1 MEGQGPSIKYED
13 SYMGK
18 KYIYWGYSDPP
29 HGAWHLIG
37 DTEEERA
44 KAIQEGATAFTTM
57 SFSFPPEEGKPEP
70 TRFGDLI
77 LDFDSKNDPKA
88 AIMGLIYFIE
98 WLINEYDANPYFL
111 QYWISGGKGCHLLIP
126 ARMFGGEEGDP
137 LLPCIHE
144 KMVHEIN
151 EGGHMPL
158 SRCIDMSMYPM
169 GKGKLLRI
177 ENIRR
182 RNGRYK
188 IPVLWDEL
196 TKMPMDDL
204 LALTAHSRQ
213 VELADPRTSVPKS
226 ESLTELFLRCQVAV
240 HAGSRSRTQTRGVEA
255 VEKECAFIRHCRDD
269 AATLSEPEWYA
280 MITNFAV
287 LGPVGR
293 ELIHS
298 CSRIYPSYS
307 VEETNKKIRHAL
319 EGSPMTCTAIK
330 KIWDCGK
337 NCGVSSPYLL
347 YRAMPK
353 SNRMDGIFA
362 LEDDGLYFRSDP
374 NDLSQK
380 GLWLSSSIEVVAQTR
395 DPLNGSWGRLVRFHD
410 ANGVLHQLIL
420 SMAEL
425 GGNGDSV
432 RQMLLEQGLRISPDK
447 TARSLLIRFLNDSAP
462 QMFARVVKKF
472 GWIGDVYVL
481 RNIAYGGAE
490 GELFIPDAPQL
501 SDIFE
506 PSGTLEDWR
515 KNVANPCLGN
525 PLLELAIAFAFTG
538 PLLEPCGL
546 EGGGLHFFG
555 PSSCGKTTVLK
566 VTGSVCGGGGK
577 HGYIRQWRAT
587 DNALEGTAATHCDNL
602 LCLDE
607 IGQASSRVVSEVAY
621 MLANGQGKAR
631 ANKEGNTK
639 AIQEW
644 RLSFMSTGELTLA
657 DKIAEDGRGQVMA
670 GQAVRV
676 LDIPADGGTGQGI
689 FTCIPDGLDG
699 DIFSQQ
705 LVRAT
710 GQFYGTPLRGFLERL
725 VDRLDEHV
733 SGVEKKIADFV
744 RKECPE
750 GASGQV
756 KRACQRFGLIA
767 AAGEKAISFG
777 VLPWPE
783 GTASRAAQF
792 GFSAWIKERGG
803 IGDMEIEN
811 ALERIKTFFQKHA
824 ETRFR
829 KLDSCGQMGYAPL
842 NPAGYV
848 WEEDNGERIFLVE
861 PNVFRDELCRG
872 VNRQILREKLK
883 ELKWLAR
890 NRHGMLMETKWIGG
904 RNKRGICFVPQRWE
918 ESEPGLLSVTRG

>member
-1 MEGQGPSIKYED
+1 
-13 SYMGK
+13 MGK

>member
-1 MEGQGPSIKYED
+1 MNRQ
-13 SYMGK
+13 
-18 KYIYWGYSDPP
+18 YIFWGHSDPP
-29 HGAWHLIG
+29 HCEWHIMPNTPE
-37 DTEEERA
+37 DRA
-44 KAIQEGATAFTTM
+44 TAIQAGATAFSTV
-57 SFSFPPEEGKPEP
+57 SFSAPPEKGKPEP

-77 LDFDSKNDPKA
+77 LDFDSKDDPKT
-88 AIMGLIYFIE
+88 AIMELIYFVK
-98 WLINEYDANPYFL
+98 WLISEYDVTPRFL

-137 LLPCIHE
+137 LLPRIHE

-188 IPVLWDEL
+188 VPVTWDEL
-196 TKMPMDDL
+196 NDMPLEDL
-204 LALTAHSRQ
+204 LTLTATPRQ
-213 VELADPRTSVPKS
+213 VELADTHIPQS
-226 ESLTELFLRCQVAV
+226 ESLTDLFLHCQVAV
-240 HAGSRSRTQTRGVEA
+240 HAGSSSRTQTRGVEA
-255 VEKECAFIRHCRDD
+255 VEKECTFIRHCRDD

-280 MITNFAV
+280 MITNLAV

-298 CSRIYPSYS
+298 YSRSYSGYS
-307 VEETNKKIRHAL
+307 VEETNKKICHAL
-319 EGSPMTCTAIK
+319 ERSPMTCTTIK
-330 KIWDCGK
+330 NIWDCGK

-347 YRAMPK
+347 YRTTQGSKPTA
-353 SNRMDGIFA
+353 GVFA
-362 LEDDGLYFRSDP
+362 LEEDGLYFRSDP
-374 NDLSQK
+374 TDLSRK

-462 QMFARVVKKF
+462 QMFARMVKKF

-490 GELFIPDAPQL
+490 GELFIPEAPQL

-506 PSGTLEDWR
+506 PSGTLEDWQ
-515 KNVANPCLGN
+515 KNVAIPCFGN

-555 PSSCGKTTVLK
+555 PSSCGKTTALK
-566 VTGSVCGGGGK
+566 VAGSVCGGGGK

-631 ANKEGNTK
+631 ANKDGNAK
-639 AIQEW
+639 AIREW

-676 LDIPADGGTGQGI
+676 LDIPADGGTGQGV
-689 FTCIPDGLDG
+689 FTCIPNGLDG

-710 GQFYGTPLRGFLERL
+710 GQFYGTPLRGFIERL
-725 VDRLDEHV
+725 VDGLEEHV
-733 SGVEKKIADFV
+733 SDVEKKIADFV
-744 RKECPE
+744 RNMCPE

-792 GFSAWIKERGG
+792 GLSAWIKERGG

-811 ALERIKTFFQKHA
+811 ALERIKTFFQKYA

-829 KLDSCGQMGYAPL
+829 MLDSCGQLGYAPSS
-842 NPAGYV
+842 PAGYV

-872 VNRQILREKLK
+872 VNRQVLLGKLK
-883 ELKWLAR
+883 EFGWLAR
-890 NRHGMLMETKWIGG
+890 NRYGMLMETKWFGG
-904 RNKRGICFVPQRWE
+904 RNKRGVCFVPQRWE
-918 ESEPGLLSVTRG
+918 EGEIPHSSHYVTKR

>member
-1 MEGQGPSIKYED
+1 
-13 SYMGK
+13 MGK

-566 VTGSVCGGGGK
+566 VAGSVCGGGGK

>member
-57 SFSFPPEEGKPEP
+57 CFSFPPEKGKPEP

-88 AIMGLIYFIE
+88 AIMELIYFVE
-98 WLINEYDANPYFL
+98 WLINEYDTNPYFL

-126 ARMFGGEEGDP
+126 ARMFGGEKGDP
-137 LLPCIHE
+137 LLPLIHE

-151 EGGHMPL
+151 EGGHNPL
-158 SRCIDMSMYPM
+158 VTSIDFSMYPM

-177 ENIRR
+177 ENVRR
-182 RNGRYK
+182 RNRRYK

-196 TKMPMDDL
+196 TKMPMNDL
-204 LALTAHSRQ
+204 LTLTTHPRQ
-213 VELADPRTSVPKS
+213 VELVDPRTPVPKS

-240 HAGSRSRTQTRGVEA
+240 HAGNSSRTQTRGVEA

-269 AATLSEPEWYA
+269 AATLLEPEWYA
-280 MITNFAV
+280 MITSLAV

-298 CSRIYPSYS
+298 YSRAYPTYS

-319 EGSPMTCTAIK
+319 EGAPMTCTAIK

-337 NCGVSSPYLL
+337 KCGVSSPYLL
-347 YRAMPK
+347 YRTTPG

-362 LEDDGLYFRSDP
+362 LEDNGLYFRSDP
-374 NDLSQK
+374 KDLSQK
-380 GLWLSSSIEVVAQTR
+380 GRWLSSPIEVVAQTR

-490 GELFIPDAPQL
+490 GELFIPEAPQL

-555 PSSCGKTTVLK
+555 PSSCGKTTALK
-566 VTGSVCGGGGK
+566 VAGSVCGGGGK
-577 HGYIRQWRAT
+577 YGYIRQWRAT

-631 ANKEGNTK
+631 ANKDGNAK
-639 AIQEW
+639 AIREW

-657 DKIAEDGRGQVMA
+657 DKIAEDGRGQAMA

-689 FTCIPDGLDG
+689 FTCVPKELDG

-705 LVRAT
+705 LVGAT

-725 VDRLDEHV
+725 VDGLEEHV

-744 RKECPE
+744 RNVCPE

-811 ALERIKTFFQKHA
+811 ALERIKTFFQKHG

-829 KLDSCGQMGYAPL
+829 KLDSCGQMGYAPS

-883 ELKWLAR
+883 ELGWLAR
-890 NRHGMLMETKWIGG
+890 NRHGMLMETKWIEG
-904 RNKRGICFVPQRWE
+904 RNKRGVCFVPQRWE
-918 ESEPGLLSVTRG
+918 EGESGLLPVTRD

>member
-177 ENIRR
+177 ENVRR

-631 ANKEGNTK
+631 ANKDGNAK
-639 AIQEW
+639 AIREW

-725 VDRLDEHV
+725 VDGLEEHV
-733 SGVEKKIADFV
+733 SDVEKEIADFV
-744 RKECPE
+744 RNVCPE